1 VCSLEGAL
9 RRADIGPTCP
19 SSIGDLFRGGGG
31 GEGGGYLYEGCLEK
45 GWQHDYCDGMM
56 WLFCTD
62 ILVSQSP
69 DNVRI
74 QESSPE
80 TGVSILDI

>member
-45 GWQHDYCDGMM
+45 GWQHDYCD
-56 WLFCTD
+56 
-62 ILVSQSP
+62 
-69 DNVRI
+69 VRI